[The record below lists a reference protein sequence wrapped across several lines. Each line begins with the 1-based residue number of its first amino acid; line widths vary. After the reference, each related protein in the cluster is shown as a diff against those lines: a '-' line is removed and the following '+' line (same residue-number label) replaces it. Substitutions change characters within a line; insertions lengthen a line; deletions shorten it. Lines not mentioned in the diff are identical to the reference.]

1 MGTTRKMII
10 TGEMCMQTITPLP
23 LLIGKGK

>member
-1 MGTTRKMII
+1 MGTARKMII
-10 TGEMCMQTITPLP
+10 IGEMCMHTIIVLP